1 MIIVRNKLIVNDRNQ
16 KIMRISNL
24 QNNRPGALMKTY
36 KQQDLANMDD
46 TQRARFVNCLSG
58 FKSANVIGTRD
69 RHQQNNLAMISSVVH
84 LGSNPPLLGFV
95 MRPRSTT
102 RHTWENIEESGV
114 YTINQVGEEFFQK
127 AHQTSARYDREVSEF
142 EACGLTP
149 EFEDGFHAPH
159 VAESA
164 LRVGMQLVEIIPIQ
178 HNDTALIVGEVR
190 WVEVK
195 GEAVKSDGYI
205 DIESLG
211 TMTISGLDGYH
222 RTQRAARLSY
232 AKPEKE
238 LKKLNVEGRSKD
250 S

>member
-1 MIIVRNKLIVNDRNQ
+1 
-16 KIMRISNL
+16 
-24 QNNRPGALMKTY
+24 MKTY
-36 KQQDLANMDD
+36 KQQDLANMEDKE
-46 TQRARFVNCLSG
+46 RARFVNCLSG
-58 FKSANVIGTRD
+58 FKSANVVGTRD

-84 LGSNPPLLGFV
+84 LGSNPPFLGFI
-95 MRPRSTT
+95 MRPHSVT

-114 YTINQVGEEFFQK
+114 YTINQVSEAFFKQ
-127 AHQTSARYDREVSEF
+127 AHQTSARYPREVSEF

-164 LRVGMQLVEIIPIQ
+164 LRIGMQLVEIIPIQ

-195 GEAVKSDGYI
+195 EEAVKGDGYI

-222 RTQRAARLSY
+222 STQRAARLSY
-232 AKPEKE
+232 AQPDEEVKE
-238 LKKLNVEGRSKD
+238 LDIDGSSKG

>member
-1 MIIVRNKLIVNDRNQ
+1 
-16 KIMRISNL
+16 
-24 QNNRPGALMKTY
+24 MKTY
-36 KQQDLANMDD
+36 KQQDLAKMNDRD
-46 TQRARFVNCLSG
+46 RARFVNCLSG

-95 MRPRSTT
+95 MRPQSVT

-114 YTINQVGEEFFQK
+114 YTINQVNENFFRQ
-127 AHQTSARYDREVSEF
+127 AHQTSARYPRETSEF

-149 EFEDGFHAPH
+149 EFVDGFHAPY
-159 VAESA
+159 VAESS
-164 LRVGMQLVEIIPIQ
+164 LRIGMQQVEIIPIQ

-195 GEAVKSDGYI
+195 EEAVKSDGFI

-222 RTQRAARLSY
+222 STQRAARLSY
-232 AKPEKE
+232 AKPDEE
-238 LKKLNVEGRSKD
+238 LSELDAEGEPKD
-250 S
+250 

>member
-1 MIIVRNKLIVNDRNQ
+1 
-16 KIMRISNL
+16 
-24 QNNRPGALMKTY
+24 MKTY
-36 KQQDLANMDD
+36 KQQDLAKMNDRD
-46 TQRARFVNCLSG
+46 RARFVNCLSG

-95 MRPRSTT
+95 MRPQSVT

-114 YTINQVGEEFFQK
+114 YTINQVNESFFRQ
-127 AHQTSARYDREVSEF
+127 AHQTSARYPRETSEF

-149 EFEDGFHAPH
+149 EFVDGFHAPY
-159 VAESA
+159 VAESS
-164 LRVGMQLVEIIPIQ
+164 LRIGMQQVEIIPIQ

-195 GEAVKSDGYI
+195 EEAVKSDGFI

-222 RTQRAARLSY
+222 STQRAARLSY
-232 AKPEKE
+232 AKPDEE
-238 LKKLNVEGRSKD
+238 LSELDAEGEPKD
-250 S
+250 

>member
-1 MIIVRNKLIVNDRNQ
+1 M
-16 KIMRISNL
+16 KI
-24 QNNRPGALMKTY
+24 Y
-36 KQQDLANMDD
+36 KQQDLANMEDGER
-46 TQRARFVNCLSG
+46 TRFVNCLSG

-84 LGSNPPLLGFV
+84 LGSNPPFFGFV
-95 MRPRSTT
+95 MRPQSVS

-114 YTINQVGEEFFQK
+114 YTINHVSGEFFRE
-127 AHQTSARYDREVSEF
+127 AHQTSARYPRETSEF

-149 EFEDGFHAPH
+149 EFLDGFHAPY

-164 LRVGMQLVEIIPIQ
+164 LRIGMQLVEIIPIQ

-195 GEAVKSDGYI
+195 EEAVKADGFI
-205 DIESLG
+205 DIEALG
-211 TMTISGLDGYH
+211 TMAISGLDGYH

-232 AKPEKE
+232 AKPGEE
-238 LKKLNVEGRSKD
+238 LQELDVDGQPKD

>member
-1 MIIVRNKLIVNDRNQ
+1 
-16 KIMRISNL
+16 
-24 QNNRPGALMKTY
+24 MKTY
-36 KQQDLANMDD
+36 KQQDLANMEDKE
-46 TQRARFVNCLSG
+46 RACFVNCLSG

-69 RHQQNNLAMISSVVH
+69 RHQQNNLAIISSVVH
-84 LGSNPPLLGFV
+84 LGSNPPFLGFV
-95 MRPRSTT
+95 MRPKSTS

-114 YTINQVGEEFFQK
+114 YTINQVSEEFFRQ
-127 AHQTSARYDREVSEF
+127 AHQTSARYAREISEF

-164 LRVGMQLVEIIPIQ
+164 LRIGMQLVEVIPIQ

-190 WVEVK
+190 WVKVK
-195 GEAVKSDGYI
+195 EEAVKSDGFI

-222 RTQRAARLSY
+222 STQRAARLSY
-232 AKPEKE
+232 AKPDKEVKE
-238 LKKLNVEGRSKD
+238 LDTNGRAKD
-250 S
+250 

>member
-1 MIIVRNKLIVNDRNQ
+1 
-16 KIMRISNL
+16 
-24 QNNRPGALMKTY
+24 MKTY
-36 KQQDLANMDD
+36 KQQDLAKMNDRD
-46 TQRARFVNCLSG
+46 RARFVNCLSG

-95 MRPRSTT
+95 MRPQSVT

-114 YTINQVGEEFFQK
+114 YTINQVNESFFRQ
-127 AHQTSARYDREVSEF
+127 AHQTSARYPRETSEF

-149 EFEDGFHAPH
+149 EFVDGFHAPY
-159 VAESA
+159 VAESS
-164 LRVGMQLVEIIPIQ
+164 LRIGMQQVEIIPIQ

-195 GEAVKSDGYI
+195 EEAVKSDGFI

-232 AKPEKE
+232 AKPDEE
-238 LKKLNVEGRSKD
+238 LSELDAEGEPKD
-250 S
+250 

>member
-1 MIIVRNKLIVNDRNQ
+1 
-16 KIMRISNL
+16 
-24 QNNRPGALMKTY
+24 MKTY
-36 KQQDLANMDD
+36 KQQDLAKMNDRD
-46 TQRARFVNCLSG
+46 RARFVNCLSG

-95 MRPRSTT
+95 MRPQSVT

-114 YTINQVGEEFFQK
+114 YTINQVNENFFRQ
-127 AHQTSARYDREVSEF
+127 AHQTSARYPRETSEF

-149 EFEDGFHAPH
+149 EFVDGFHAPY
-159 VAESA
+159 VAESS
-164 LRVGMQLVEIIPIQ
+164 LRIGMQQVEIIPIQ

-195 GEAVKSDGYI
+195 EEAVKSDGFI

-232 AKPEKE
+232 AKPDEE
-238 LKKLNVEGRSKD
+238 LSELDAEGEPKD
-250 S
+250 

>member
-1 MIIVRNKLIVNDRNQ
+1 
-16 KIMRISNL
+16 
-24 QNNRPGALMKTY
+24 MKTY
-36 KQQDLANMDD
+36 KQQDLAKMNDRD
-46 TQRARFVNCLSG
+46 RARFVNCLSG

-95 MRPRSTT
+95 MRPQSVT

-114 YTINQVGEEFFQK
+114 YTINQVNENFFRQ
-127 AHQTSARYDREVSEF
+127 AHQTSARYPRETSEF

-149 EFEDGFHAPH
+149 EFVDGFHAPY
-159 VAESA
+159 VAESS
-164 LRVGMQLVEIIPIQ
+164 LRIGMQQVEIIPVQ

-195 GEAVKSDGYI
+195 EEAVKSDGFI

-232 AKPEKE
+232 AKPDEE
-238 LKKLNVEGRSKD
+238 LSELDAEGEPKD
-250 S
+250 

>member
-1 MIIVRNKLIVNDRNQ
+1 MKL
-16 KIMRISNL
+16 
-24 QNNRPGALMKTY
+24 Y
-36 KQQDLANMDD
+36 KQQDLANMEDKE
-46 TQRARFVNCLSG
+46 RARFVNCLSG
-58 FKSANVIGTRD
+58 FKSANVVGTRD

-84 LGSNPPLLGFV
+84 LGSNPPFLGFV
-95 MRPRSTT
+95 MRPHSVT

-114 YTINQVGEEFFQK
+114 YTINQVGEEFFKQ
-127 AHQTSARYDREVSEF
+127 AHQTSARYPREISEF

-149 EFEDGFHAPH
+149 EFEDGFHAPY

-164 LRVGMQLVEIIPIQ
+164 LRIGMQLVEVIPIQ

-190 WVEVK
+190 WVGVK
-195 GEAVKSDGYI
+195 EEAVQHDGYI

-232 AKPEKE
+232 AQPDEEIKE
-238 LKKLNVEGRSKD
+238 LDIDGS
-250 S
+250 STGS

>member
-1 MIIVRNKLIVNDRNQ
+1 
-16 KIMRISNL
+16 MR
-24 QNNRPGALMKTY
+24 TY
-36 KQQDLANMDD
+36 KQQDLANMEDSE
-46 TQRARFVNCLSG
+46 RACFVNCLSG

-84 LGSNPPLLGFV
+84 LGSNPPFLGFI
-95 MRPRSTT
+95 MRPQSVT

-114 YTINQVGEEFFQK
+114 YTINQVNNEFFQQ
-127 AHQTSARYDREVSEF
+127 AHQTSARYPRDTSEF

-149 EFEDGFHAPH
+149 EFADGFHAPH

-164 LRVGMQLVEIIPIQ
+164 LRIGMQLVEIIPIQ

-195 GEAVKSDGYI
+195 EEAVKNDGFI

-211 TMTISGLDGYH
+211 AMTVSGLDGYH
-222 RTQRAARLSY
+222 STQRAARLSY
-232 AKPEKE
+232 AKPGEE
-238 LKKLNVEGRSKD
+238 LQELDVEGQVKD